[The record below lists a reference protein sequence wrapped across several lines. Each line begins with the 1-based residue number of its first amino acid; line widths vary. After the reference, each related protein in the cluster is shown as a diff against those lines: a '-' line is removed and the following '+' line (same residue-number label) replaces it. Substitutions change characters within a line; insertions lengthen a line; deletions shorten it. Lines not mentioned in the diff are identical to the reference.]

1 MPLTGPA
8 LSALVAVDHLSL
20 FPLSAGSVRQNPA
33 TGVLPHNPA
42 IAFIDA
48 LCAGVATA
56 LITLPIRDLGSGTA
70 DIPGVAVPVP
80 VLFPGIP
87 AAQAQF
93 IASAGWVGPQASLA
107 AQVFIGSVLLNVS
120 KISLL
125 YMPPNPLLGTG
136 TGIVSPAST
145 AGLEAAALAALTP
158 ALQASFQASGK
169 FGTGDIPGAPV
180 NPRLQAQLP
189 LYAAAL
195 AKGFSTITATV
206 AYVGTASV
214 PATVTGIINAG
225 VLQ

>member
-1 MPLTGPA
+1 MPLNGPSLA
-8 LSALVAVDHLSL
+8 ALVSVDHLAL
-20 FPLSAGSVRQNPA
+20 FPLAIGSIRQNPA
-33 TGVLPHNPA
+33 TGVPPHNPA

-48 LCAGVATA
+48 LCEGVATA
-56 LITLPIRDLGSGTA
+56 LITLPIRDLGSGTL
-70 DIPGVAVPVP
+70 DVPGNAPPVP
-80 VLFPGIP
+80 VAFPGIP
-87 AAQAQF
+87 AAQAQL

-107 AQVFIGSVLLNVS
+107 AQVFVGSVLLNVS

-125 YMPPNPLLGTG
+125 VMPPNLLMGTG

-158 ALQASFQASGK
+158 ALQAAFQASGK
-169 FGTGDIPGAPV
+169 FGAGDIPGAPV

-189 LYAAAL
+189 LYAAAI

-206 AYVGTASV
+206 AYVGTGTV
-214 PATVTGIINAG
+214 PAAATGIINTG